1 MSEREARVGSPCKAR
16 RPGGPNDRSGSSSP
30 FRACVPPCPLCSDCY
45 RIAALRQTSKRA
57 KGRHRTGSLKSVNS
71 AKIAH
76 ASECEGKSQK
86 LTSHARLIKAIRDG
100 VKNSPPE
107 NLANFRGPVSI
118 GDKYHGDLPQASLS
132 NHQQPHGGC
141 VGGHEIPLLLYRI
154 DLTIA
159 SQSRCRAP
167 LYDSVGI
174 CSLNF
179 SVPFVLPPASVVL
192 LRPRAGVRVLFGD
205 FSSVSLE
212 SNSLKYSTLRR
223 AMALSS
229 MAWARLKQLRNI
241 NE

>member
-1 MSEREARVGSPCKAR
+1 MTGQGQQRRFERASGMFAVAPIATESLRYDKR
-16 RPGGPNDRSGSSSP
+16 RRGP
-30 FRACVPPCPLCSDCY
+30 
-45 RIAALRQTSKRA
+45 KR
-57 KGRHRTGSLKSVNS
+57 RHRTGSLKSVNS

-100 VKNSPPE
+100 VKNSLPE
-107 NLANFRGPVSI
+107 ILANFRGPVSI
-118 GDKYHGDLPQASLS
+118 GDEYHGDLPQVSLS

-159 SQSRCRAP
+159 SQSRYRAP

-179 SVPFVLPPASVVL
+179 SVLFVLPPASVVL

-205 FSSVSLE
+205 SRRSL
-212 SNSLKYSTLRR
+212 LRATR
-223 AMALSS
+223 
-229 MAWARLKQLRNI
+229 
-241 NE
+241 